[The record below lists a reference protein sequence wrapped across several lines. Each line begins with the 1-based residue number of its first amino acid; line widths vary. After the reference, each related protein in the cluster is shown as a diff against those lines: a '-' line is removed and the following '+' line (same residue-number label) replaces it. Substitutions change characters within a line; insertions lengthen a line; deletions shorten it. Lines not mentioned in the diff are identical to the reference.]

1 LKGSYHKEAPPI
13 PAHRCVDGRASP
25 SFDYQS
31 SKNALLDSV
40 PLKATISR
48 HNRTSTFEVS
58 LLELLRNEKRSFNSW
73 MLFSDFIFYII
84 ISMRFRETVSDLKK
98 PESLGYLNVAL
109 SYNRLS
115 STLFVTVLSARGL
128 SYRQYSS
135 TAFYPNPFVKI
146 YLLPGRKVSNKR
158 RTKFVPNTCDP
169 VWNQTV
175 EYMIPMQELYGHYL
189 EFTVWDYDKINDNN
203 SLGQV
208 VISLSEPYVLNGVAR
223 WYPLQAL
230 HHNFAVSGLP
240 GVQFDTAIGTVNRSY
255 NTSQYNPGTVFLCL
269 STSAIRLST
278 DL

>member
-48 HNRTSTFEVS
+48 HNRTSTFE
-58 LLELLRNEKRSFNSW
+58 
-73 MLFSDFIFYII
+73 
-84 ISMRFRETVSDLKK
+84 

-146 YLLPGRKVSNKR
+146 YLLPGRNVQLFRVSNKR

-175 EYMIPMQELYGHYL
+175 EYMIP
-189 EFTVWDYDKINDNN
+189 
-203 SLGQV
+203 
-208 VISLSEPYVLNGVAR
+208 
-223 WYPLQAL
+223 
-230 HHNFAVSGLP
+230 
-240 GVQFDTAIGTVNRSY
+240 
-255 NTSQYNPGTVFLCL
+255 
-269 STSAIRLST
+269 
-278 DL
+278 